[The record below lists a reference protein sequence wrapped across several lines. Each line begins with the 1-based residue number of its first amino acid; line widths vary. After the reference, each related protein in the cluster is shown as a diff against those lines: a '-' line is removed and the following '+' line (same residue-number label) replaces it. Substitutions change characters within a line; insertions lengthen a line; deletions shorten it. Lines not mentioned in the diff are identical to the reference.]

1 MAGAGGAAAGAAGLA
16 VGQIIRIIGI
26 ILGVLGG
33 AGIGLVIVGG
43 VLVMTGNP
51 KPCADRQIPVSPA
64 AAQALK
70 EKWDAFAA
78 QAAGGPANVT
88 FNESEVT
95 SRGVEYLNEKD
106 VPLNDLQVYLCP
118 DGYGEATGTINALG
132 RDINVLIRGTLD
144 LSADQPRIDV
154 EKIEAGNLPSGV
166 GTTIVNQIL
175 DRSGVKNLDVDV
187 NITGISFA
195 DAEATLEGG
204 PQAP

>member
-1 MAGAGGAAAGAAGLA
+1 M
-16 VGQIIRIIGI
+16 
-26 ILGVLGG
+26 GVLGG
-33 AGIGLVIVGG
+33 VGIGVVIVGG

-51 KPCADRQIPVSPA
+51 QPCADRQIPVSPA

-70 EKWDAFAA
+70 QKWDTFAG
-78 QAAGGPANVT
+78 QAAAGAASVT

-106 VPLNDLQVYLCP
+106 VPMNDLQVYLCP
-118 DGYGEATGTINALG
+118 EGYGEAVGTINALG
-132 RDINVLIRGTLD
+132 RDIHVLIRGTLD
-144 LSADQPRIDV
+144 LSGDQPRIDV
-154 EKIEAGNLPSGV
+154 QKIEAGNLPSGV
-166 GTTIVNQIL
+166 GTTIVNQML

-204 PQAP
+204 P